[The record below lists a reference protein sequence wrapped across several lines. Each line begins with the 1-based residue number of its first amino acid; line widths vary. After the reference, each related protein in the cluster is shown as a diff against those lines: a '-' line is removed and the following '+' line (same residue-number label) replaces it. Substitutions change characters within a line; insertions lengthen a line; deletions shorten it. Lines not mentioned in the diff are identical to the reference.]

1 MKKTKTRY
9 RCSNCGAT
17 FPKWLGRCPNCNLF
31 NTIEEVQPIKEDK
44 KQTDYILEEGFK
56 LKPITS
62 IDENLALERISTGIK
77 NLDEALFG
85 GFVKGQVLLIS
96 GEPGIGKSTL
106 LLQVA
111 SEIAKS
117 GNKVIYIS
125 GEEAEN
131 QIFIRGKRINAL
143 SENLF
148 ILSETN
154 LERILAI
161 IEREKPEFVIIDSI
175 QTIQS
180 EKLESIAGSISQVK
194 EASNRLVEV
203 AKRLKIPLV
212 IVGQI
217 TKEGNI
223 AGPKILEHLVDSVVY
238 FEGERGHAYRVLKVI
253 KNRFG
258 ATGEIAVFNMSSK
271 GLEEVKDPS
280 AFFLAEK
287 HKNKS
292 GSVIFPF
299 TEGSKPLL
307 VEIQALV
314 YKTFYP
320 VPQRKT
326 QGIDINKLSIITAIL
341 EKELNINLSDKDI
354 FINVVGGI
362 YIKEPAVDLPIAL
375 AILSSYFNKPIPS
388 DLAVFG
394 EMGLTGEVR
403 SVYYTDLRIKEAKKF
418 GIKKILV
425 PSHTDIKD
433 SSLIKIK
440 EIKELKNLLL
450 ENGNKR
456 ER

>member
-1 MKKTKTRY
+1 MGKLKVKY
-9 RCSNCGAT
+9 VCSNCGAT
-17 FPKWLGRCPNCNLF
+17 FPKWMGRCPNCNMF
-31 NTIEEVQPIKEDK
+31 NTIEEEIPQIKEKNISYNLSHD
-44 KQTDYILEEGFK
+44 FK
-56 LKPITS
+56 LKPITE
-62 IDENLALERISTGIK
+62 INEEIALERLSTGIK
-77 NLDEALFG
+77 NLDEALAG

-106 LLQVA
+106 LLQTA
-111 SEIAKS
+111 SEIAKR

-131 QIFIRGKRINAL
+131 QIYIRGKRINAL

-148 ILSETN
+148 VISETN
-154 LERILAI
+154 LEKILAI
-161 IEREKPEFVIIDSI
+161 INREKPDFVIIDSI

-180 EKLESIAGSISQVK
+180 DRIESIAGSVSQVK
-194 EASNRLVEV
+194 EASGKLVET
-203 AKRLKIPLV
+203 AKTLGIPLV

-258 ATGEIAVFNMSSK
+258 ATGEVAVFNMTSK

-280 AFFLAEK
+280 AFFLSEK
-287 HKNKS
+287 HKTKS

-299 TEGSKPLL
+299 TEGSKPILI
-307 VEIQALV
+307 EIQALV

-354 FINVVGGI
+354 FINVVGGM
-362 YIKEPAVDLPIAL
+362 YIREPAVDLPIAL
-375 AILSSYFNKPIPS
+375 AILSSYYNTPISS
-388 DLAVFG
+388 DTAVFG
-394 EMGLTGEVR
+394 ELGLTGEVR

-418 GIKKILV
+418 GMKKIIV
-425 PSHTDIKD
+425 PFHTDIED
-433 SSLIKIK
+433 NSLIKIK
-440 EIKELKNLLL
+440 EIKELKNLIK
-450 ENGNKR
+450 EK
-456 ER
+456 